1 MAEPSKEQSDASASG
16 NAKAA
21 PAAKSANAG
30 QSGVQAAA
38 PQAGAK
44 AKASSQDA
52 IALLTKDHREV
63 DELFKQFEGAT
74 SRARKQAL
82 VEQACRALELH
93 TQLEEQIFYPACRE
107 AAADDDPLDEAQ
119 VEHDTVKLLIADLRA
134 ASAGAPYYDAKVK
147 VLSEYVRHHVG
158 EEEGADGIFARARKD
173 GVDLDQLGERIRSE
187 KERLGRQA
195 EGQSQSLTLVALRT
209 GMGRSENQDYP
220 KERTMAR
227 AEYGRSDYR
236 DDDRGRGGNRGNDRD
251 RDEYGRFT
259 TTTTGVAVVP
269 RADGTMTTT
278 APGGTATAMAASPA
292 TIVAEAAVAAMA
304 AAPGATTTIA
314 VAPPREAVTT
324 TVNATAGVVVAG
336 SAIPKAIPKPRAEA
350 GITTAAAKAAGSG
363 IPTATPRHRAGA
375 GTTTVAAKAAGSAI
389 PKATPKP
396 RAEVGM
402 IVAARADRRGAGT
415 MTIAVIPRAGAATMT
430 TGAVVPRRGIG
441 TTTAAAARRGAVVR
455 AMTTI
460 AATVAGSG
468 IRGGIPKP
476 RAAAGK
482 AATDLARPLRY

>member
-259 TTTTGVAVVP
+259 SDDDRSGGRSSRGRDDDDDRSGRDRDRNGRFTSDDRGGSRSGRNGSSTRGYDDD
-269 RADGTMTTT
+269 RGRSSSRGRDDDGERD
-278 APGGTATAMAASPA
+278 GG
-292 TIVAEAAVAAMA
+292 
-304 AAPGATTTIA
+304 
-314 VAPPREAVTT
+314 
-324 TVNATAGVVVAG
+324 
-336 SAIPKAIPKPRAEA
+336 
-350 GITTAAAKAAGSG
+350 
-363 IPTATPRHRAGA
+363 
-375 GTTTVAAKAAGSAI
+375 
-389 PKATPKP
+389 
-396 RAEVGM
+396 
-402 IVAARADRRGAGT
+402 RRGGWF
-415 MTIAVIPRAGAATMT
+415 GDSE
-430 TGAVVPRRGIG
+430 GHSE
-441 TTTAAAARRGAVVR
+441 AARRGWDHDRRGESGWFGDSDGHSEASR
-455 AMTTI
+455 RGWDHDRRGESGWFGDSEGHSE
-460 AATVAGSG
+460 AARRGWDD
-468 IRGGIPKP
+468 RGGS
-476 RAAAGK
+476 RGSQGRRDDDDRGYSSRGRSDDDDRRRSSSSRDRDDDRGSRSSRGGRSRDDDDRGHGGWFGDSRGHSEAARRG
-482 AATDLARPLRY
+482 RESRH